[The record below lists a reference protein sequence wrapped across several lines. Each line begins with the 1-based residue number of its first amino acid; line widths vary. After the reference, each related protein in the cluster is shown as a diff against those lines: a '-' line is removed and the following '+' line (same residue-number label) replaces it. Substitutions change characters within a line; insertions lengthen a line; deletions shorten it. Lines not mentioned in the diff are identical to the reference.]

1 MERKCG
7 NCLIWKQYN
16 KVCPFFKEEMKENT
30 PACPKFTDTVK
41 ACACCGNS
49 IIGKSYLANNNDMWY
64 V

>member
-16 KVCPFFKEEMKENT
+16 KVCPFFKEEMKEDS

-41 ACACCGNS
+41 FHLTENLPN
-49 IIGKSYLANNNDMWY
+49 IKKFLKFINF
-64 V
+64 